1 MISGDILSERA
12 RLFSRD
18 EALLTVADGRRYT
31 FGELD
36 RRASSLAQLLRAHL
50 GVVKGDRVGILS
62 ENSCAFL
69 DAFFAAS
76 RSGFILVPLN
86 ARSTPAELAQVA
98 RDCGMKALLHSERYA
113 ANAAELCRLT
123 PVDCSLKLAEDAY
136 AENAHDFERVACT
149 PQDLYLLL
157 YTSGT
162 TGRPKGVMIPHR
174 MVAWNAYNTAASW
187 QLSASDI
194 TSICTPLYHAGGQVS
209 MPSLFLLGGR
219 IVLHDGFDAGEVWR
233 HVERERCTFFFG
245 VPTIFEMLTRVPEW
259 STADLSSLRWCI
271 SGGAPLP
278 APLTALYRQRGLVMK
293 QGYGLTEA
301 GVNCFA
307 ISSEDAA
314 RKPGSIGRPML
325 FTQAKLAPVAQ
336 TGMGT
341 GANDGVGELCLRGPH
356 VAQGYWNQP
365 EATAAAFDAEGWLHT
380 GDLAR
385 VDEEGFFSIAGRLKE
400 MLISGGVNIYP
411 AEIESALLDHPA
423 IAAAAVVAMPD
434 PQWGEVPAAFVV
446 ARTPVTPAEILDFLG
461 ARMARYKLPKRI
473 EIMADLPRTASGK
486 IAKAELLDKLLRA
499 TGG

>member
-12 RLFSRD
+12 RLSPRD
-18 EALLTVADGRRYT
+18 EALLTVADGRRYS

-36 RRASSLAQLLRAHL
+36 RRASSLAQLLRARL

-69 DAFFAAS
+69 DAFFAAG

-86 ARSTPAELAQVA
+86 TRSTPAELAQVA
-98 RDCGMKALLHSERYA
+98 RDCSMKALLHSERYA
-113 ANAAELCRLT
+113 ANAAELCRL
-123 PVDCSLKLAEDAY
+123 AEIHRILNLTGDAY
-136 AENAHDFERVACT
+136 ASNILGFQRLACA
-149 PQDLYLLL
+149 PEDLYLLL

-174 MVAWNAYNTAASW
+174 MIAWNAYNTAASW
-187 QLSASDI
+187 QLSASDV
-194 TSICTPLYHAGGQVS
+194 TSICTPLYHAGSQVS
-209 MPSLFLLGGR
+209 MPALFLLGGR
-219 IVLHDGFDAGEVWR
+219 IVLHDGFDAGQVWR
-233 HVERERCTFFFG
+233 HVERERCTFFFA
-245 VPTIFEMLTRVPEW
+245 VPTIYEMLTRVPEW
-259 STADLSSLRWCI
+259 STADLGSLRWCI

-278 APLTALYRQRGLVMK
+278 APLAALYRQRGLVMK

-307 ISSEDAA
+307 MSAEEAA
-314 RKPGSIGRPML
+314 RKAGSIGRPML
-325 FTQAKLAPVAQ
+325 FTQAKLEPVAQ
-336 TGMGT
+336 
-341 GANDGVGELCLRGPH
+341 AAADDGVGELCLRGPH

-446 ARTPVTPAEILDFLG
+446 ARTPVTVAEILDFLG

-473 EIMADLPRTASGK
+473 ELLDDLPRTASGK
-486 IAKAELLDKLLRA
+486 IAKTELLDRLLRA
-499 TGG
+499 TGGGRSG